1 MQDEKPQF
9 EFRNLPLLMIFN
21 KSFFL
26 QVWVDTS
33 GARKKMKLNPGS
45 YQKLLEENTTI
56 DEMTMHS
63 IQTGILLYCATSYQT
78 VQLYVT
84 TRVVFNI
91 FCCNLTYFT
100 DIDRTFPDN
109 ICFSSTINDLRP
121 ALLNVLIAYAKH
133 NPRIGYCQVSY
144 LIKQ

>member
-45 YQKLLEENTTI
+45 YQKLLAENTTI

-63 IQTGILLYCATSYQT
+63 IQTGISYYCDTSYQT
-78 VQLYVT
+78 MQVYA
-84 TRVVFNI
+84 TRVV
-91 FCCNLTYFT
+91 LTF
-100 DIDRTFPDN
+100 F
-109 ICFSSTINDLRP
+109 
-121 ALLNVLIAYAKH
+121 VLI
-133 NPRIGYCQVSY
+133 C
-144 LIKQ
+144 LILQILIAPFQITFAFLVHKMT

>member
-45 YQKLLEENTTI
+45 YQKLLAENTTI

-63 IQTGILLYCATSYQT
+63 IQTGISHYCDTSYQT
-78 VQLYVT
+78 MQVYA

-91 FCCNLTYFT
+91 FCFNLLYFT

-109 ICFSSTINDLRP
+109 IRFSSTQDDLRP

>member
-45 YQKLLEENTTI
+45 YQKLLAENTTI

-63 IQTGILLYCATSYQT
+63 IQTGI
-78 VQLYVT
+78 
-84 TRVVFNI
+84 
-91 FCCNLTYFT
+91 
-100 DIDRTFPDN
+100 
-109 ICFSSTINDLRP
+109 
-121 ALLNVLIAYAKH
+121 
-133 NPRIGYCQVSY
+133 
-144 LIKQ
+144 